1 MTGYFKLLGY
11 CELDNVLL
19 KLLHKKQAINP
30 FQSNVTFLYPLKTF
44 SGEIEM

>member
-1 MTGYFKLLGY
+1 MTGYFKLLRY
-11 CELDNVLL
+11 CKLDVLL